1 MFQKLFS
8 NSMIYVLSL
17 LFNKG
22 LTFLLLPVLTY
33 YLTKEDF
40 GVLGLVTAIS
50 TIASIYIG
58 FFPSGFLLARYAQYG
73 KEKMAEYIHHILL
86 LTLATTSLVLLI
98 LIGFQNILL
107 PDHVGNRT
115 MLMVI
120 ITFYSVFS
128 IFFRFIDT
136 ILQVEQN
143 VLKFA
148 VLQTFQSVASLAL
161 GFLLIIEFS
170 YGWEGKYYAELLILF
185 LIFIYTINY
194 IIKNKYY
201 KYNTDYKKLKELFVF
216 LFPLT
221 FSVLGLY
228 LMGTIDRIFISNML
242 GLESAGIYN
251 VALTMAIIINMVYDS
266 ITKAINPIL
275 YQNLAKD
282 KYDNNKKVVKI
293 IYIYSILCVGIS
305 AVFILLLP
313 YIFNIMINDK
323 FIDALVLIPFLAV
336 GFTFEGLRKA
346 LEAPLVFKNKVK
358 SLAVLTLFAGLI
370 NIVLNYILIHKYGLN
385 GAAYSTLISFLV
397 LYIATFFLLV
407 KEIKLPW
414 IFVKNKSDY

>member
-1 MFQKLFS
+1 MFQKIFS

-120 ITFYSVFS
+120 ITLYSVFS

-161 GFLLIIEFS
+161 GFLLIIEF
-170 YGWEGKYYAELLILF
+170 
-185 LIFIYTINY
+185 
-194 IIKNKYY
+194 
-201 KYNTDYKKLKELFVF
+201 
-216 LFPLT
+216 
-221 FSVLGLY
+221 
-228 LMGTIDRIFISNML
+228 
-242 GLESAGIYN
+242 
-251 VALTMAIIINMVYDS
+251 
-266 ITKAINPIL
+266 
-275 YQNLAKD
+275 
-282 KYDNNKKVVKI
+282 
-293 IYIYSILCVGIS
+293 
-305 AVFILLLP
+305 
-313 YIFNIMINDK
+313 
-323 FIDALVLIPFLAV
+323 
-336 GFTFEGLRKA
+336 
-346 LEAPLVFKNKVK
+346 
-358 SLAVLTLFAGLI
+358 
-370 NIVLNYILIHKYGLN
+370 
-385 GAAYSTLISFLV
+385 
-397 LYIATFFLLV
+397 
-407 KEIKLPW
+407 
-414 IFVKNKSDY
+414 